1 MSKSQHSAIV
11 LMHPRVAGSKVKNPK
26 MHGIADGVLT
36 IEAARKKIIDEHEA
50 DRQAIES
57 ARRVDEIREEMAF
70 LCGQLAQRLGLS
82 SSWAHAVI
90 DFAASQGAR
99 YDRRGKEPFPL

>member
-1 MSKSQHSAIV
+1 MSKSRHSAVI
-11 LMHPRVAGSKVKNPK
+11 LKLPRATSAKIKNLNVDS
-26 MHGIADGVLT
+26 IADRVLT
-36 IEAARKKIIDEHEA
+36 IDAARKKIIDEHEA
-50 DRQAIES
+50 ERQATES

-90 DFAASQGAR
+90 DFAVSQGANH
-99 YDRRGKEPFPL
+99 D